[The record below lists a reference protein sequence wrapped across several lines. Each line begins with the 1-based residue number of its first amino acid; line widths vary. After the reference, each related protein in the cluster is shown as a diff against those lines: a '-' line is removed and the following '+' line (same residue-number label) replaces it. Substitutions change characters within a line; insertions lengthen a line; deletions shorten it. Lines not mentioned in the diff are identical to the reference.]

1 MLIRLYKAGN
11 AGFSVVVKHDRNHKL
26 GTAMRFCKD
35 KAAVVVFMEQEVG
48 RHAEAR
54 ALHDAVL
61 GPGVLL

>member
-1 MLIRLYKAGN
+1 
-11 AGFSVVVKHDRNHKL
+11 
-26 GTAMRFCKD
+26 MRFCKD